1 MDISN
6 YFINF
11 ALDSENILREFKNK
25 LKTTMTAINNLIKE
39 KHLEALKPSRFS
51 QTVNEADSCAMK
63 ITDLLKNDLTKASV
77 KGGYP
82 ILSMQLCS
90 LQSEYCFFLLDL
102 LNDFVVATQQ
112 NEMSFILYNLYDVN
126 KKFGASHD
134 AVYFSAD
141 FIHLSSEDAAQE
153 LMKTPC
159 YKETEE
165 VVIREIKDIVT
176 GNPNLH
182 CFFDNTFG
190 ENSEQSLLKC
200 NDMHSMLQ
208 MIKSI
213 CEKLVYEASRRLLD
227 FKEEDVISCYN
238 VWNSRNSNDWLCL
251 SCNDFIAWEHG
262 LFTKHKENNIRAKYN
277 EYLTKLYES
286 GFLDFIIE
294 KMDIRYEKDTRYEK
308 DNHCRMESF
317 LSIDD
322 DVYVEKN
329 GLFYPENDHDYHVY
343 DDYDDH
349 HAHHV
354 HARGQSAEL
363 LLAEHAVGELL
374 FDDGTPNPE
383 SVGKYLMLK
392 VAELGENEI
401 RSFFEFIN
409 FKEKLEQLAEQNG
422 ILHIG
427 FLSCMTESS
436 EHGSSFTAQS
446 YSGNQ
451 SFSESRSSCTGGRAS
466 KTSCWHPEK
475 QIHRNLCRKLS
486 EKGYC
491 HVDGD
496 HYQWTATIEEFGYL
510 IYYSTKILKIG
521 KHPSSDRILWDMFCP
536 FFGINDKKKKQAQNA
551 ITSLKRDLEAKK
563 HNANCEKAEN
573 IKRLIMMV
581 KV

>member
-1 MDISN
+1 
-6 YFINF
+6 
-11 ALDSENILREFKNK
+11 
-25 LKTTMTAINNLIKE
+25 MTAINYVIKK

-63 ITDLLKNDLTKASV
+63 ITDLLKNDLTKARV
-77 KGGYP
+77 KGSYP

-90 LQSEYCFFLLDL
+90 LQSEYCFCLLNL
-102 LNDFVVATQQ
+102 LNDFFAAMQQ
-112 NEMSFILYNLYDVN
+112 NEMSFILNNLYDVN

-159 YKETEE
+159 YKKTEE

-182 CFFDNTFG
+182 CIFDNTFG
-190 ENSEQSLLKC
+190 EYSEQSLLKC

-277 EYLTKLYES
+277 ECLTKLYES

-294 KMDIRYEKDTRYEK
+294 KMDIRYEKDTRYEM

-322 DVYVEKN
+322 DVYVERN
-329 GLFYPENDHDYHVY
+329 GLFYPENYHDYHVHDDY

-349 HAHHV
+349 HAHHA

-374 FDDGTPNPE
+374 LGDGTPNPE

-446 YSGNQ
+446 SSG
-451 SFSESRSSCTGGRAS
+451 SRSSGTGGRAS
-466 KTSCWHPEK
+466 KTSCWHPEN
-475 QIHRNLCRKLS
+475 QIHLNLCRKLS

-491 HVDGD
+491 HVVGD

-510 IYYSTKILKIG
+510 IYYSTEILKIG
-521 KHPSSDRILWDMFCP
+521 KHPSSDRILWGMFCP
-536 FFGINDKKKKQAQNA
+536 FFGIDDKKKKQAQNA

-573 IKRLIMMV
+573 IKKLIRMV